1 MFEGLPEGS
10 LQERQVVDV
19 KVSMFG
25 VLPAQPYR
33 MEFIAFDP

>member
-25 VLPAQPYR
+25 VLPHNPTAWS
-33 MEFIAFDP
+33 